1 MKLSTLLLLA
11 ALGTA
16 SAVASAGDKMSAEE
30 FAKKAGAAG
39 TAEVEMG
46 KLGAQKATDA
56 DVKAYAQKMVADH
69 TKANKELMA
78 AAKAKNLEV
87 PSEPDMMHKGMMEKF
102 EHQKADKDFNH
113 DFMQQM
119 VRDHKKVVELFQ
131 SAANDTALDPDM
143 RALAKKTLPTLEQHL
158 ADAQKLEAKYAKN

>member
-1 MKLSTLLLLA
+1 MKLSTMLLFA

-16 SAVASAGDKMSAEE
+16 SAVAGADDKISAEE

-46 KLGAQKATDA
+46 QLGAQKATDPA
-56 DVKAYAQKMVADH
+56 VKAYAQKIVADH

-78 AAKAKNLEV
+78 AAKGKNLEV
-87 PSEPDMMHKGMMEKF
+87 PTEPDMMHKGMMEKF
-102 EHQKADKDFNH
+102 EHQSADHDFNH
-113 DFMQQM
+113 DYMQQM
-119 VRDHKKVVELFQ
+119 VRDHKKVIEVFQ
-131 SAANDTALDPDM
+131 SAANDTTLDPEM

-158 ADAQKLEAKYAKN
+158 ADAQKLEAKLAKQ

>member
-1 MKLSTLLLLA
+1 MLLIA

-16 SAVASAGDKMSAEE
+16 SAVAGADDKISAEE

-46 KLGAQKATDA
+46 KLGAQKATDPA
-56 DVKAYAQKMVADH
+56 VKAYAQKIVADH

-78 AAKAKNLEV
+78 AAKGKNLEV

-102 EHQKADKDFNH
+102 EHQSADQDFNH
-113 DFMQQM
+113 DYMQQM
-119 VRDHKKVVELFQ
+119 VRDHKKVIEVFQ
-131 SAANDTALDPDM
+131 SAANDTTLDPEM

-158 ADAQKLEAKYAKN
+158 ADAQKLEAKLAKQ